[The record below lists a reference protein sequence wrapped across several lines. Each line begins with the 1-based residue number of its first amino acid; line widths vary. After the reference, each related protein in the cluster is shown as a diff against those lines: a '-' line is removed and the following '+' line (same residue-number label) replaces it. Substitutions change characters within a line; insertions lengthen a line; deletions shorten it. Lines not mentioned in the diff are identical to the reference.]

1 MDFRFRFV
9 QDFKGLFKVGFAVC
23 LDFFGRQDGAQGRSA
38 ARVAYACGVVAYYK
52 DRLVAQVLKLPH
64 LIKYNHVAECE
75 VGAGRIYAQFDSQFF
90 AFGKF
95 LFQIV
100 GADKRIGVLSKYFE
114 LIFHIKKF
122 PSILSFAKIKWQH
135 FCCRRLTQIK
145 SKKSGFTSKN
155 CDNRR
160 QVGRL

>member
-9 QDFKGLFKVGFAVC
+9 QDFKRLFEVGFAVC
-23 LDFFGRQDGAQGRSA
+23 LDLFGRQDGAQGRAA
-38 ARVAYACGVVAYYK
+38 ARVANACGVVAYYK
-52 DRLVAQVLKLPH
+52 DRLMPQVLELPH

-75 VGAGRIYAQFDSQFF
+75 VGAGRINAQFDSQFF

-100 GADKRIGVLSKYFE
+100 GTDKCFGVLRKYFE

-135 FCCRRLTQIK
+135 FYCRRLMQIK
-145 SKKSGFTSKN
+145 SKKSGFTPKN